1 MTQSTSSGDEDGP
14 ITCTGTSEIFG
25 GKPSRSP
32 AEEARAI
39 GGTRQSNRPR
49 PTARHGADSLQK
61 AGPSIGTH
69 QDDRPRPTVR
79 RAAELA
85 GLGDDRGSDIEHLA
99 FGKKPRVARRLPVEG
114 VRQLAELTSLEPSPP
129 ACDPPA
135 YLRQQQSAGKVG
147 SKAIARARLR
157 QAFLRFFEVGG
168 LCEEALRDAEE
179 AWVANRTGV
188 RSLPEEQT
196 SEVLNASSS
205 RASPKMRR

>member
-1 MTQSTSSGDEDGP
+1 M
-14 ITCTGTSEIFG
+14 IFG
-25 GKPSRSP
+25 GRPSRSP

-39 GGTRQSNRPR
+39 AGTRQSNRPR
-49 PTARHGADSLQK
+49 PATGHGADRLQK

-79 RAAELA
+79 KAAELA
-85 GLGDDRGSDIEHLA
+85 GLGNDRGSDIEHLA

-135 YLRQQQSAGKVG
+135 YLRQQQSTVSEIG
-147 SKAIARARLR
+147 SKASARARLR

-179 AWVANRTGV
+179 VWVAQGTGV

-205 RASPKMRR
+205 RASPTMRR